1 MKSQRGITL
10 MGMLIASMVIVLL
23 AVGGL
28 KMAPAYIEYF
38 KVKKAIVAI
47 AQANAGGTVADVRRA
62 FDLRAAVDDIDV
74 VAGRDLEV
82 TKEGNELVVS
92 FAYPKRIPMF
102 GNINVVIDFAAS
114 SNN

>member
-1 MKSQRGITL
+1 MKSQRGVTL
-10 MGMLIASMVIVLL
+10 MGMLVVSIVIVLV
-23 AVGGL
+23 AIGGL
-28 KMAPAYIEYF
+28 KIAPAYIEYF
-38 KVKKAIVAI
+38 KVKKAIVVI
-47 AQANAGGTVADVRRA
+47 AQTNAGGTVADVRRA

-74 VAGRDLEV
+74 IAGRDLEV
-82 TKEGNELVVS
+82 SKEGNELVVS